1 MAMLAKIALGNVRK
15 SLRDFSVFFLTLV
28 FGVCVFYAFNSITS
42 QTAVL
47 DLNELQSES
56 VNTILNALSGIS
68 FFVVVILGFLVVYAN
83 QFLVRR
89 RKREFGIY
97 LTLGMSR
104 GQVSRIMV
112 IESLAVG
119 LAALAVGLLLG
130 VLVSQVMMYVTAHFF
145 QATIPG
151 FTFVFSPRAASATV
165 ACFAVIFAV
174 SLVLNVASVSRY
186 KLIDLINADK
196 VSEKVT
202 VRSLPISVVLFL
214 VSLVLMGTAYW
225 VLIKNGIMSD
235 KFGLATG
242 LVTVGTAL
250 FFYSVSGFL
259 LRFVQ
264 TRPKFYLRG
273 LNAFVL
279 RQFNS
284 RVNTAWVSITF
295 VCAMLFVAIC
305 GVCTGLSVGIG
316 FNDAVKKG
324 SPYDATLET
333 YLLPD
338 ADGHIENAEEAAAD
352 GFDMAEGMRRRTS
365 EWDRLVA
372 RSAQLDAYYPDVE
385 QGGLTAQWAWQTTDF
400 DGGALFSQGMGG
412 SGSTPFPFVRLSQYN
427 ALRELNGEKPVEL
440 GEHECLLWNDVTALD
455 DFWHAFVEQHPSIQ
469 ALGIELHPAGFAGET
484 LYNTSSGS
492 IMGGLVVNDSD
503 IPADLD
509 PLTLYLNVEFAGS
522 RDEVGDAFNAMCAE
536 VLGPENSRSSFQWPA
551 GMVQGG
557 REMADASVG
566 LTVVTSYL
574 AIYIGFV
581 LLITCAS
588 VLAIQQLSGTADNVG
603 RYRVLFELGAEP
615 SMVRHA
621 LMVQIG
627 VYFVFPLVV
636 AVCHAACALT
646 TINDVVALTVGYD
659 ISNALLATVAFV
671 VVLYGGYFIVTY
683 ETSKGMILRPAMR

>member
-1 MAMLAKIALGNVRK
+1 MLLKIALGNVRK

-56 VNTILNALSGIS
+56 VKVVLNALSGVS
-68 FFVVVILGFLVVYAN
+68 FFVAVVLGFLVVYAN

-97 LTLGMSR
+97 LTLGMGR
-104 GQVSRIMV
+104 GQVSCIMV

-119 LAALAVGLLLG
+119 LAALAVGLVLG
-130 VLVSQVMMYVTAHFF
+130 VLASQVMMYVTAHFF

-151 FTFVFSPRAASATV
+151 FVFVFSPRAALATV
-165 ACFAVIFAV
+165 GCFAVIFAV

-196 VSEKVT
+196 VGEKVT
-202 VRSLPISVVLFL
+202 VRSLPLSVVLFL
-214 VSLVLMGTAYW
+214 ASIALMGAAYR
-225 VLIKNGIMSD
+225 VLLENGIMSD
-235 KFGLATG
+235 QFCLATG

-250 FFYSVSGFL
+250 FFYSISGFL

-264 TRPKFYLRG
+264 TRPGFYFRG

-316 FNDAVKKG
+316 FNDSIKKG
-324 SPYDATLET
+324 SPYDASLTSYAVPEVDSEGNLSVSPEV
-333 YLLPD
+333 
-338 ADGHIENAEEAAAD
+338 AAD
-352 GFDMAEGMRRRTS
+352 DLDIALGMRRRTS
-365 EWDRLVA
+365 EWDKLVA
-372 RSAQLDAYYPDVE
+372 RSAQVDVYYPDAE
-385 QGGLTAQWAWQTTDF
+385 EGGLAAQWAWETTEY
-400 DGGALFSQGMGG
+400 DGGALFSQAMGSSPDTMCG
-412 SGSTPFPFVRLSQYN
+412 FVKLSQYN
-427 ALRELNGEKPVEL
+427 ALRELNGEEPVEL
-440 GEHECLLWNDVTALD
+440 GEHECLLWNDMETLD
-455 DFWHAFVEQHPSIQ
+455 DFWHAFAEQHPTIR
-469 ALGIELHPAGFAGET
+469 ALGTELRPAGYAGET
-484 LYNTSSGS
+484 LCNTTGASVTGS
-492 IMGGLVVNDSD
+492 FVVNDAD
-503 IPADLD
+503 IPSDLI
-509 PLTLYLNVEFAGS
+509 PAGLYLNVEYAGS
-522 RDEVGDAFNAMCAE
+522 RDEVDDAFNAMCAD
-536 VLGPENSRSSFQWPA
+536 VLGDEGARSSFQWPC
-551 GMVQGG
+551 GMVQTG
-557 REMADASVG
+557 RANADASVG

-574 AIYIGFV
+574 AVYIGFV

-588 VLAIQQLSGTADNVG
+588 VLAIQQLSGAADNVG
-603 RYRVLFELGAEP
+603 RYRVLADLGAEP
-615 SMVRHA
+615 STVRRA
-621 LMVQIG
+621 LMAQIG

-646 TINDVVALTVGYD
+646 TINDVVSLTVGYD

-671 VVLYGGYFIVTY
+671 VVLYGGYFLVTY
-683 ETSKGMILRPAMR
+683 ETSKGIILRG